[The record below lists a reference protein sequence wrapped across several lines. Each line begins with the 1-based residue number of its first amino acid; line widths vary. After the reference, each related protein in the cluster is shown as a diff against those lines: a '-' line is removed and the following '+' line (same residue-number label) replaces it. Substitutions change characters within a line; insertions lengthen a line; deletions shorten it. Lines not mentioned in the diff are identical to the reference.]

1 MLNPVK
7 KFITFAKDLQQ
18 FVQFDIWQKDYSKL
32 SRARKLLYQEIKL
45 VYLVAYSYMK
55 DRLPIRASALVYA
68 TLLGVV
74 PLLAVTFSLFKG
86 FGFHLKMEP
95 KLVQWAAPLGDR
107 TVTLIHQLI
116 LDLDK
121 LDLSAFGFVGLTVLL
136 ASLASIV
143 TNIERAFN
151 DIWRIDKVR
160 SIQRRFADY
169 TGAFLFVPILLIGM
183 PAFNAAIQTVPILSL
198 IRHFPGLEW
207 ILNKATPFL
216 IAWFMFTLF
225 YYFVPNTRVHL
236 RSAILGAFYAGIFWQ
251 ISNFYFTK
259 FIIDSYQTGIK
270 AALYASFAGFLLFL
284 IWLYLSWTV
293 ILVGAETSYV
303 HQNQSRVRA
312 EVKKKKYSYAFR
324 ESLALQ
330 ILLFISRRFQNGED
344 AAKRREISQNFLA
357 PERLLDKVL
366 GTLLD
371 LHFIYE
377 MNGEEKET
385 QYTLARSPQ
394 HLTIKDVIQG
404 LRTHGSFIENEQT
417 TSFYQVVAKTIQNY
431 YNHLIEKAFASQTI
445 HDILEKEGK
454 NGHSA

>member
-7 KFITFAKDLQQ
+7 KFINFAKDLQQ
-18 FVQFDIWQKDYSKL
+18 FIQYDIWQKDYSKL

-45 VYLVAYSYMK
+45 GYLVGYSYMK
-55 DRLPIRASALVYA
+55 DRLPIRASALVYS

-95 KLVQWAAPLGDR
+95 KLVQWAAPLGEK
-107 TVTLIHQLI
+107 TVALVHQLI
-116 LDLDK
+116 LDVDK
-121 LDLSAFGFVGLTVLL
+121 LDLSAFGFVGLMVLL

-169 TGAFLFVPILLIGM
+169 TGAFLFVPMLLIGM

-216 IAWFMFTLF
+216 VAWFMFTLF
-225 YYFVPNTRVHL
+225 YYLVPNTRVHL
-236 RSAILGAFYAGIFWQ
+236 GSAILGAFYAGIFWQ
-251 ISNFYFTK
+251 ASNFYFTK
-259 FIIDSYQTGIK
+259 FIIDSYQTGIQ

-293 ILVGAETSYV
+293 ILVGAEVSYV

-312 EVKKKKYSYAFR
+312 DVKKNKYSYAFR

-330 ILLFISRRFQNGED
+330 ILLFISRRFLNSED
-344 AAKRREISQNFLA
+344 AAERGEISRNFTA
-357 PERLLDKVL
+357 PERLIDEVL

-371 LHFIYE
+371 LHIIYE
-377 MNGEEKET
+377 MNGEDKESR
-385 QYTLARSPQ
+385 YTLARSPQ
-394 HLTIKDVIQG
+394 HLTIKDVIIG
-404 LRTHGSFIENEQT
+404 LRSHGATPQNET
-417 TSFYQVVAKTIQNY
+417 AGFYHIVARAVQNY
-431 YNHLIEKAFASQTI
+431 YNHLLEKAFASQTVQ
-445 HDILEKEGK
+445 DILEKEGK
-454 NGHSA
+454 NGKSA